1 VRIKDNIIFQY
12 TISTAI
18 VVIAVSFILGFTLT
32 RWTADLQIKKHI
44 DLYPQI
50 VSEHLKEHSDILDY
64 IQSSNHTE
72 TPEQIEEFIEG
83 LKYFGRIF
91 RVKIWGDN
99 ARVLWSD
106 DASIVGKRF
115 PENVQYLAAWKGKIV
130 YKTTKPQKAEQA
142 TEADHKQVLEIYT
155 PASHNRK
162 IIAVIELYE
171 ATDILFEEI
180 QKSAIFIW
188 ILVSFSGLITY
199 ALLFYIFYSSHI
211 RQKQIISELSRVQDV
226 TIMSLAAVAE
236 TRDNETGA
244 HILRTQRYVRLLAE
258 KLRHKKKFKRY
269 LNSEYI
275 KILYKSSPLHDIGK
289 VGVPDSILLKPGK
302 LTAEEFEEMKKH
314 TAYGRDSLR
323 FSEEKLGSN
332 SFLETAREIAYT
344 HHEKWNGSGYPNG
357 LIGEEIPI
365 SGRIMALADVYD
377 ALISQRV
384 YKEAFSHEYAR
395 EIIMKGRGNHFDPEI
410 VDAFMELEKVF
421 NKVAMEFRD

>member
-1 VRIKDNIIFQY
+1 MGIKDNIIFQY

-32 RWTADLQIKKHI
+32 RWTADLQIKTHT
-44 DLYPQI
+44 DLYPKL
-50 VSEHLKEHSDILDY
+50 VSELFKQHSDILNY
-64 IQSSNHTE
+64 IQSSNHTD
-72 TPEQIEEFIEG
+72 TPVQIEEFIEG
-83 LKYFGRIF
+83 LKYFGQIF

-106 DASIVGKRF
+106 NTSIVGNHF
-115 PENVQYLAAWKGKIV
+115 PDNAQYLAAWKGKIV
-130 YKTTKPQKAEQA
+130 YRTTKPQEAEQA

-155 PASHNRK
+155 PAYHNGN

-180 QKSAIFIW
+180 QKSTNFIW
-188 ILVSFSGLITY
+188 LLVSCSGLISY
-199 ALLFYIFYSSHI
+199 ALLFYIFYSSHV
-211 RQKQIISELSRVQDV
+211 RQKQIISKLSLVQDV

-236 TRDNETGA
+236 TRDHETGA

-258 KLRHKKKFKRY
+258 KLKHKVNFKRH
-269 LNSEYI
+269 LNRETI
-275 KILYKSSPLHDIGK
+275 ERLYKSSPLHDIGK
-289 VGVPDSILLKPGK
+289 VGVPDSILLKPAK

-314 TAYGRDSLR
+314 TTYGRDSLMI
-323 FSEEKLGSN
+323 SEEKLGSN

-357 LIGEEIPI
+357 LKGEQIPI

-377 ALISQRV
+377 ALTSQRV
-384 YKEAFSHEYAR
+384 YKEAFSHEVAR
-395 EIIMKGRGNHFDPEI
+395 EIILNGRGTHFDPEI
-410 VDAFMELEKVF
+410 IDAFLELEKEF
-421 NKVAMEFRD
+421 YKVAKEFKD